1 MNVFI
6 RLLPKSLQKR
16 IFTHQCINKLKHLHI
31 KALLH
36 NAIGKKLLETYL
48 PADSDAKRYYVC
60 YQMCREISDNFDG
73 FIGHQN
79 WETFFPTHTIP
90 THTWRLIISREINS
104 FIFSR
109 SEDNLLRILSDLQ
122 DDCMT
127 NLRYEYVYSNLNREL
142 NLSTRLI
149 KTILHNIYD
158 EMSKQSTQYNKLL
171 FTFQN
176 A

>member
-1 MNVFI
+1 MASYNFA
-6 RLLPKSLQKR
+6 R
-16 IFTHQCINKLKHLHI
+16 NKLIHL
-31 KALLH
+31 L
-36 NAIGKKLLETYL
+36 
-48 PADSDAKRYYVC
+48 
-60 YQMCREISDNFDG
+60 
-73 FIGHQN
+73 
-79 WETFFPTHTIP
+79 TI
-90 THTWRLIISREINS
+90 
-104 FIFSR
+104 
-109 SEDNLLRILSDLQ
+109 EDNLLRILSDLQ